1 MVSLSWGSFKCGVG
15 DLQRSSN
22 CVFIKGKIED
32 GGGRE
37 NKREKMRGERGER
50 GEREEKEEGG
60 DHKNF

>member
-1 MVSLSWGSFKCGVG
+1 M
-15 DLQRSSN
+15 
-22 CVFIKGKIED
+22 FIKGKIED

-60 DHKNF
+60 DHKNFKNIFFFKLILPHHLATFYFLI